1 MTSAALPSISAR
13 TATLTG
19 ADGALAVYEAS
30 APEAP
35 AALVLIHEAFG
46 VTDHIADVAR
56 RAAGEGYHVV
66 APDLFHRGGGGVAPY
81 GDLMAAANYFQGMAG
96 DDGILAD
103 VDACLT
109 HLHGLGYADAR
120 IGVLG
125 FCFGGRV
132 SFLAG
137 ARRPLGAAVTLYGGG
152 IMKANPF
159 LPFPAL
165 VDDVPTMRT
174 PWLGMY
180 GVDDHG
186 IPQDEVDA
194 LEKETAAAPVE
205 TKVIRY
211 EGAGHA
217 FHNDV
222 MPSYNERAAKAAW
235 AESLTWLRTHGVG

>member
-1 MTSAALPSISAR
+1 MNAVSAR
-13 TATLTG
+13 TSTVAG
-19 ADGALAVYEAS
+19 ADGALAVYEAKG
-30 APEAP
+30 AEPKGG
-35 AALVLIHEAFG
+35 LVIVHEAFG
-46 VTDHIADVAR
+46 VTDHIADVVR
-56 RAAGEGYHVV
+56 RAAAEGYHAV

-81 GDLMAAANYFQGMAG
+81 GDLMAAKAYFDGMAG

-103 VDACLT
+103 MDAAIA
-109 HLHGLGYADAR
+109 HLRGQGFADDK

-132 SFLAG
+132 SFLTG
-137 ARRPLGAAVTLYGGG
+137 ARRSLGAAVTLYGGG

-165 VDDVPTMRT
+165 VDDVATMKS

-180 GVDDHG
+180 GVEDHG

-194 LEKETAAAPVE
+194 LEQQTADAPVE
-205 TKVIRY
+205 AKVIRY

-217 FHNDV
+217 FHNDQL
-222 MPSYNERAAKAAW
+222 PGYHEQAAKAAW
-235 AESLTWLRTHGVG
+235 SEALNWLRTHGVG